1 MIIQHCPIELN
12 TQQVVYGLCG
22 SFFTLTKKKKQI
34 IQQSAHF
41 LDKALNNQKQH
52 SCVKKKK
59 VLDKYSQC
67 TWTNN
72 HPHFY
77 TKKDLV
83 LHYTQYNLSLIY
95 KQRECYILNL
105 KTETHAIDFFD
116 ILYDFINISLQ
127 RYLLELML
135 FVHVKKKNSCM
146 ETGIFF
152 MNN

>member
-52 SCVKKKK
+52 SCVKKK

-105 KTETHAIDFFD
+105 KTETHATDFFD

-135 FVHVKKKNSCM
+135 FVHVKKKILVWKQ
-146 ETGIFF
+146 EFF
-152 MNN
+152 L

>member
-22 SFFTLTKKKKQI
+22 SFFTLNKKKKIDNLAISIFPRSSIKQPKT
-34 IQQSAHF
+34 AF
-41 LDKALNNQKQH
+41 LCK
-52 SCVKKKK
+52 SK

-72 HPHFY
+72 HPHLY
-77 TKKDLV
+77 TKKGLL
-83 LHYTQYNLSLIY
+83 LHYAQYNLCLIN
-95 KQRECYILNL
+95 KQRKSNVLR
-105 KTETHAIDFFD
+105 TESHAMDLFE

-135 FVHVKKKNSCM
+135 FVHAPQPA
-146 ETGIFF
+146 
-152 MNN
+152 